1 MADIPYTEAQFSTAR
16 PNDAVDAE
24 QLRLAFK
31 ELAPAGVGFP
41 STGAVFDDIQVF
53 EFGDNPRAILTTS
66 GAALDAPDIASALAI
81 INGHDALGHPEGFLG
96 GDLAAFGGLGVLQ
109 NFFLDANN
117 FDEAG
122 AWPDSLGNTT
132 TVLNNAA
139 GPNGQG
145 TADTV
150 TWDVA
155 SGLGK
160 RQTMLGTIDG
170 NPYTFYGFIRY
181 AGGPGDTDLN
191 FDLHDGPGAVIQTTS
206 EWQRFRVE
214 MTAGTGGDFFDITH
228 FGSSAGDS
236 FEFAGFLLVD
246 GHDNH
251 DHPYLETT
259 DVRLTVPR
267 VGQSVAGD
275 VLLSGDVVYTRHV
288 DRHGASLDAAN
299 VVEIYETADWGTAE
313 LAPDGNMRVP
323 LIAGSTYAIM
333 RSNIVMPLVSM
344 PIADDPDLGT
354 PVTIQGHYRIATLVV
369 VDTSAPIVWGRDAPG
384 LLVDQISFF
393 DQSNAGAG
401 LGVTMFD
408 LVGPGGDSGLLF
420 SEKCNYILLKAIG
433 TFVDVLLNHHVVR
446 QLFCE
451 SGFTVRTNT
460 AATLSAAV
468 AQTNVVYLAS
478 PFLPDVRRP
487 PVTVIGDAGKSFIS
501 VVSVN
506 MGKATNSA
514 FHVDLFATGSTVFSN
529 IGYLGP
535 MTDGEFFRP
544 TLVTAI
550 TEQVESQITI
560 TGFSDS
566 VVNPGVD
573 TTVEFAS
580 VMPFTRGQQIRI
592 QQEAAYNGLQT
603 IVRVAADQL
612 SFDINVVH
620 STSGAANIRHT
631 EHIVA
636 DCKFSV
642 GETVAISGTT
652 NYNVNQN
659 IVAVT
664 DTSFTFNQVFVGD
677 DGTGTATSN
686 GQDETSQFVTTSLT
700 GDQKESRSIG
710 SVVATGNATATTIN
724 TINIWESLDLGGA
737 AVAGANIELW
747 GQVDADTCAVTYLG
761 APAFNGSMVAA
772 LSATSAGGT
781 QRFQFRV
788 RIDGVVV
795 DDLASVDI
803 GNNMKRV
810 AILAPLT
817 DVLTSHVV
825 DIQVRNTGGT
835 SDVLIEDISIEIQ

>member
-1 MADIPYTEAQFSTAR
+1 MATIDYTEAQFTTSGG
-16 PNDAVDAE
+16 AVDAE
-24 QLRLAFK
+24 QLRQEFPVP
-31 ELAPAGVGFP
+31 PARFT
-41 STGAVFDDIQVF
+41 STPATVTDVQVF
-53 EFGDNPRAILTTS
+53 EPGDNPIVTLTTDVT
-66 GAALDAPDIASALAI
+66 LDATDIATALAVV
-81 INGHDALGHPEGFLG
+81 NNHTALGPSDGLTEGGVEGFG
-96 GDLAAFGGLGVLQ
+96 GYGRRQNYLLFSEELDNAEWDKPFANATVTPNNALAPNGEMTADLVTWTTAGLGL
-109 NFFLDANN
+109 
-117 FDEAG
+117 
-122 AWPDSLGNTT
+122 
-132 TVLNNAA
+132 
-139 GPNGQG
+139 
-145 TADTV
+145 
-150 TWDVA
+150 
-155 SGLGK
+155 
-160 RQTMLGTIDG
+160 RQTMVGIITDQVYGVSFWARHVSG
-170 NPYTFYGFIRY
+170 NNLLQL
-181 AGGPGDTDLN
+181 DLR
-191 FDLHDGPGAVIQTTS
+191 DGPG
-206 EWQRFRVE
+206 
-214 MTAGTGGDFFDITH
+214 TGGIPIDTTFRRYHVDLLAGASGDFLDVTVIGTVGAFELWGLQVTDRTLNH
-228 FGSSAGDS
+228 VHPYMKTTDERMVTDEFGAV
-236 FEFAGFLLVD
+236 VD
-246 GHDNH
+246 GDQALTGVLK
-251 DHPYLETT
+251 YLDTPNRE
-259 DVRLTVPR
+259 
-267 VGQSVAGD
+267 
-275 VLLSGDVVYTRHV
+275 
-288 DRHGASLDAAN
+288 GASRDALTTIEVYKA
-299 VVEIYETADWGTAE
+299 EDFGTAE
-313 LAPDGNMRVP
+313 LALDGNMRVP
-323 LIAGSTYAIM
+323 LIINTSYQVM
-333 RSNIVMPLVSM
+333 RTNIVLPLVTLPEASDVDFGGVVE
-344 PIADDPDLGT
+344 IE
-354 PVTIQGHYRIATLVV
+354 GHHLTLNILVA
-369 VDTSAPIVWGRDAPG
+369 DTSAPIIWGRGGVVEQGVTG
-384 LLVDQISFF
+384 LILRNVSIIDI
-393 DQSNAGAG
+393 SNAGAG
-401 LGVTMFD
+401 LGVKLFD
-408 LVGPGGDSGLLF
+408 LVGTGGASSFVLA
-420 SEKCNYILLKAIG
+420 EVVNYFLLKSVG
-433 TFVDVLLNHHVVR
+433 DFVDVFLPSSLTRHV
-446 QLFCE
+446 FCE
-451 SGFTVRTNT
+451 SGITVRTNAT
-460 AATLSAAV
+460 ASLPAAV
-468 AQTNVVYLAS
+468 GYTSAVFLANS
-478 PFLPDVRRP
+478 LLPDVRRP
-487 PVTVIGDAGKSFIS
+487 GITWIGSAGKS
-501 VVSVN
+501 VVNVASVN
-506 MGKATNSA
+506 LGKATNSA

-535 MTDGEFFRP
+535 TVDGEFFRP

-550 TEQVESQITI
+550 TEQVESTIVI

-686 GQDETSQFVTTSLT
+686 GQDETSEFVTTALT

-724 TINIWESLDLGGA
+724 TINIWESLDLDGA

-772 LSATSAGGT
+772 LSATSSGGT

-795 DDLASVDI
+795 ADLASVDI
-803 GNNMKRV
+803 GSNMKRV